1 MAKFRISSH
10 GRLQDWIA
18 AEKGYFDDEGL
29 DYEMDV
35 RALENAA
42 QDIAASPEQDVRVG
56 AYELYLSG
64 GGGKKNMSCA
74 CHWAVNQAAADAAG
88 RMWGHAYSVLPSGIY
103 VAGDSALRRPE
114 DLAGVEVAVGYHSGS
129 HFSTLQ
135 ALETFL
141 TTDEIKLRFGG
152 PLLRLQRDGP

>member
-18 AEKGYFDDEGL
+18 AEKRYFNDEGL

-42 QDIAASPEQDVRVG
+42 QDIAVSPEQDVRVG

-64 GGGKKNMSCA
+64 GGGGNDRLS
-74 CHWAVNQAAADAAG
+74 
-88 RMWGHAYSVLPSGIY
+88 
-103 VAGDSALRRPE
+103 
-114 DLAGVEVAVGYHSGS
+114 
-129 HFSTLQ
+129 
-135 ALETFL
+135 
-141 TTDEIKLRFGG
+141 GG
-152 PLLRLQRDGP
+152 PGNDRITPGPGRDRVFAGAGNDRVFSRDSRRDVIDCGPGRDVAIVDRIDRTRRCETVIRAPRRR

>member
-1 MAKFRISSH
+1 MPCRERYPPSTAPSAITLRRHTGGVMAKFRISSH

-74 CHWAVNQAAADAAG
+74 CHWAVNQ
-88 RMWGHAYSVLPSGIY
+88 
-103 VAGDSALRRPE
+103 
-114 DLAGVEVAVGYHSGS
+114 
-129 HFSTLQ
+129 
-135 ALETFL
+135 
-141 TTDEIKLRFGG
+141 
-152 PLLRLQRDGP
+152 